1 MRTHGGVHRAR
12 EVGHLGERG
21 CARGDWDSE
30 QGRVDRAQSELAWPA
45 GVAGEAHCKRREQ
58 S

>member
-1 MRTHGGVHRAR
+1 MPA
-12 EVGHLGERG
+12 GHLGERG

-30 QGRVDRAQSELAWPA
+30 QGRVDQAQSELARPA